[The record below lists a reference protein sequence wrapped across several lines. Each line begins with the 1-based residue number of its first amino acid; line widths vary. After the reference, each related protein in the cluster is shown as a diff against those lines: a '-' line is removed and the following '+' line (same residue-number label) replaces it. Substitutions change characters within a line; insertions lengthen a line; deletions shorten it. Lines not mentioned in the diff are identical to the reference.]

1 MGEWLLELFGAILDL
16 VGAIVS
22 NDEEENK

>member
-1 MGEWLLELFGAILDL
+1 MSEWLLELFGAILDL

-22 NDEEENK
+22 NDEEEK

>member
-1 MGEWLLELFGAILDL
+1 MGEWLLELLGAILDL

-22 NDEEENK
+22 NDEEEK

>member
-1 MGEWLLELFGAILDL
+1 LGEWLLELLGAILDL

-22 NDEEENK
+22 NDEEEK